1 MHNKK
6 LFTFFVALLITM
18 QTAQAKRSWPLVD
31 FDDIEAFFNRQFEE
45 FNQRMEDM
53 HNARIKPTLTLA
65 IPMVT
70 AKATIPVQSLNPSIT
85 ETNEHLIISVPGISS
100 EDLTAQLNDD
110 NTILTICSSEEKI
123 EIELENNYLQLE
135 IRLESHHQKNKNG
148 SQAACFGTSSSVIGQ
163 SVSGDPVLGN
173 QTIEYDT
180 TSSTLTI
187 TIPKQARIKQGKTVP
202 IAVKT
207 ADASDEQQDETEN
220 E

>member
-6 LFTFFVALLITM
+6 LFTLFVALLVTM

-45 FNQRMEDM
+45 FNQRIEDM

-100 EDLTAQLNDD
+100 EDLTAQLNDA
-110 NTILTICSSEEKI
+110 NTVLTICSSEEKI

-135 IRLESHHQKNKNG
+135 IRLESRHQKNKNG
-148 SQAACFGTSSSVIGQ
+148 SQTAFFGTSSSVIGQ

-180 TSSTLTI
+180 ASSTLTI
-187 TIPKQARIKQGKTVP
+187 TIPKQAKIKQGKIVP

-207 ADASDEQQDETEN
+207 ANAGDEQQDETEN